1 MSSFLSRVLSKFR
14 PKKTSLPAAEKE
26 DDHRALVFR
35 EQLQKHYSEGRMDL
49 ALELLIQAEKK
60 DAVLLKRQ
68 YEEGKEHFEKGRI
81 AFAEW
86 SQIQARIY
94 YAMMNIK

>member
-1 MSSFLSRVLSKFR
+1 MPSFLSRLRSKFR
-14 PKKTSLPAAEKE
+14 PKKTSLPAVEKE
-26 DDHRALVFR
+26 DDHGTLAFR

-49 ALELLIQAEKK
+49 ALDLIIQAGTK
-60 DAVLLKRQ
+60 DALLLKLQ
-68 YEEGKEHFEKGRI
+68 YEEGKERFEKGRI